1 MTLSRRLAAVTGAL
15 TVLAAFSAAAQTQP
29 QQTPQGTTYPISF
42 PTNSVELH
50 QADHET
56 IRGVAAMLQRDPK
69 LTATILGKADAVG
82 SPEYNEQ
89 LSWKRAQAVY
99 EVLVFENK
107 IPENRVEV
115 RWTGERV
122 PVVPTTA
129 NTPELQNRVVDIIL
143 H

>member
-1 MTLSRRLAAVTGAL
+1 MTLSRRLVATTGAL
-15 TVLAAFSAAAQTQP
+15 TFLAASSAAAQTQP
-29 QQTPQGTTYPISF
+29 QQTSQGTIYPISF

-56 IRGVAAMLQRDPK
+56 IRGVAAMLQRDPN
-69 LTATILGKADAVG
+69 LTATILGKADAVA
-82 SPEYNEQ
+82 SPEYNEH

-99 EVLVFENK
+99 EVLVFQNK
-107 IPENRVEV
+107 IPENRVEM

-122 PVVPTTA
+122 PVVPTAA